1 MTQVILQLV
10 FISLLARLISEEAFG
25 VMAIALVVVGF
36 IEIFSQIGIGPALIQ
51 RKELTD
57 EHINGAFLISVFLG
71 VVFTLLLYFIA
82 PLVAKFYDHEPL
94 TLVLRVIGLSF
105 FISAIA
111 IVPKSLIIKEMAF
124 KKLFIAAL
132 IAMSVGN
139 IGVGL
144 FLAFSGYDL
153 WAYVIALL
161 SQNVLMTIAYW
172 YFHPIKVSLKWS
184 WAATGDMIR
193 YGGGSTLFN
202 MFNYAATK
210 IDTLIV
216 GKFGGMHSDLMA
228 ENNWKN
234 TGIYDRAVYLMGL
247 PITVLGKLSDSVM
260 FSGLALLQDDQPR
273 LQRAFYSAFYHIAL
287 LVIPGSVFMIFYADE
302 ITVLFLG
309 PKYSDAVPIVQ
320 ILFISVAFRSLIKIG
335 DSVVRALDAV
345 YLGSA
350 IKAFFFLM
358 VGAGTY
364 FGLQFGLQGVAWF
377 LVLSTAIQFFLMTG
391 LSIRLTGTHGA
402 VTIKKTIPAILV
414 GGFVAL
420 TCWGTS
426 SISLALE
433 LPRWLSL
440 LVGVL
445 VNGVALISLA
455 LAVPWMFKQGKD
467 NVLATIASKIPVGI
481 FRNRWL

>member
-57 EHINGAFLISVFLG
+57 EHINAAFLISVFLG
-71 VVFTLLLYFIA
+71 VTFTLLLYLIA
-82 PLVAKFYDHEPL
+82 PLVAQFYDYEPL

-124 KKLFIAAL
+124 KKLFISAL
-132 IAMSVGN
+132 IAMTVGN
-139 IGVGL
+139 IGIGL
-144 FLAFSGYDL
+144 FLAFNGYDL

-172 YFHPIKVSLKWS
+172 YFHPIQISLKWTWS
-184 WAATGDMIR
+184 AAGDMIR

-216 GKFGGMHSDLMA
+216 GKFGGMHTDLIA

-260 FSGLALLQDDQPR
+260 FSGLALLQDDQPK

-287 LVIPGSVFMIFYADE
+287 LVIPGSIFMIFYANE

-309 PKYSDAVPIVQ
+309 PKYSEAVPIVK

-350 IKAFFFLM
+350 IKALFFLM

-377 LVLSTAIQFFLMTG
+377 LVLSTSIQFFLMTG
-391 LSIRLTGTHGA
+391 LSIRLTGTHVA
-402 VTIKKTIPAILV
+402 VTIKKTVPALIL

-420 TCWGTS
+420 ICWGTS
-426 SISLALE
+426 SISVALE

-440 LVGVL
+440 LVGVVL
-445 VNGVALISLA
+445 NGMALLLLA
-455 LAVPWMFKQGKD
+455 FAVPWIFKQGKD
-467 NVLATIASKIPVGI
+467 NVLAAIASKIPIGI